1 MCDGNDVADTHLYLQ
16 VAAARSMVV
25 SEEHEAVM
33 RDDVGVIR
41 VAIERHLTADSFFSR
56 GDGYLFTFFIDDE
69 LARFTAHK
77 AAGPEHKRDY
87 LAFEALFAQ
96 ALTKVVGQPANG
108 GAGFVGIGG
117 MMEAHTGILAQW
129 RGIGDDETHI
139 LAASHQAYQGCNVIP
154 PGSWLQPGRRW

>member
-1 MCDGNDVADTHLYLQ
+1 
-16 VAAARSMVV
+16 MVV
-25 SEEHEAVM
+25 SEEHKAVM
-33 RDDVGVIR
+33 RDDVGVIG

-96 ALTKVVGQPANG
+96 ALTEPVGQPANG
-108 GAGFVGIGG
+108 GPGLAGRSSVRD
-117 MMEAHTGILAQW
+117 AHAGS
-129 RGIGDDETHI
+129 RG
-139 LAASHQAYQGCNVIP
+139 QC
-154 PGSWLQPGRRW
+154 